1 MDGPGMPP
9 VYARGED
16 ARAPARALDDVDA
29 AVDRRA
35 RCASARAGLGARAT
49 EDASM
54 ATRGARFAQ
63 CGARVG

>member
-29 AVDRRA
+29 DTDRRA
-35 RCASARAGLGARAT
+35 RCASARAGWGAR
-49 EDASM
+49 EEEASM
-54 ATRGARFAQ
+54 VARGARVAQ
-63 CGARVG
+63 